1 MFLHLRLE
9 TNLLTRFL
17 DDKTFHVD
25 LPDHV
30 FYLQD
35 DVDTAHPSN
44 EASAHTVSL
53 DAEFGDMLQAKKLD
67 ADDIE
72 FETFDQYIG
81 AEFLVNQNGE
91 EPVPAKVT
99 N

>member
-9 TNLLTRFL
+9 TNLLTWFL
-17 DDKTFHVD
+17 DGKTFHVD

-72 FETFDQYIG
+72 LKRLTSILERSFSLIRMERSQYP
-81 AEFLVNQNGE
+81 QR
-91 EPVPAKVT
+91 
-99 N
+99 